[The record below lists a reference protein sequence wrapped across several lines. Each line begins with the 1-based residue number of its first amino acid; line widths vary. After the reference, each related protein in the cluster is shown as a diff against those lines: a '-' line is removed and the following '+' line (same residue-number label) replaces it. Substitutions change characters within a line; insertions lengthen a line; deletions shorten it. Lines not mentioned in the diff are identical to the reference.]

1 LIGEFARENEINN
14 DFENGGKD
22 VREKS
27 GSLVSVGQREI
38 KVRES
43 RRLVGEHGPKNTMP
57 HGGSAMPGVYTLR

>member
-27 GSLVSVGQREI
+27 GRLVSVGQREI
-38 KVRES
+38 KVREL
-43 RRLVGEHGPKNTMP
+43 RRLVGEYGTKNTRQ
-57 HGGSAMPGVYTLR
+57 HGDSAMSGVYTLR